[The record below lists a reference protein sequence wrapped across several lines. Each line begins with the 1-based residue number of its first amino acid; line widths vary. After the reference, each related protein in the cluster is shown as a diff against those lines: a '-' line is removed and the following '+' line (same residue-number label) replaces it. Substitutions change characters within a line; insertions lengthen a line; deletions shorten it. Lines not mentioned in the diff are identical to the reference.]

1 MEGRVLVDTSALVG
15 LFVERDEWHGP
26 AVACYERLRDE
37 RRRLLTTWDVF
48 QETVTA
54 IRKWAG
60 HPQAVTVGEFLRAN
74 AAIQL
79 VPTGEET
86 REAAWRLFR
95 KHRGLV
101 LSFTDCTSFVV
112 MRHFGITEAFTFDD
126 DFRRA
131 GFTVLPPPA

>member
-1 MEGRVLVDTSALVG
+1 MNDCAASGADCSLPGTSS
-15 LFVERDEWHGP
+15 
-26 AVACYERLRDE
+26 
-37 RRRLLTTWDVF
+37 RRPSP
-48 QETVTA
+48 A